1 MSYVIARA
9 SRARACA
16 CACACASASASAREC
31 ASEGRGMN
39 GREIS
44 RTKAR
49 MRRRA

>member
-9 SRARACA
+9 SRASARAYA
-16 CACACASASASAREC
+16 CASASAREC
-31 ASEGRGMN
+31 ASEGRGMDE
-39 GREIS
+39 RDIS

>member
-9 SRARACA
+9 SRASARAY
-16 CACACASASASAREC
+16 ACASASPSAREC

-39 GREIS
+39 ERDIS